1 MKDAKLSHFLSY
13 FIARPSHNI
22 MRLENHD
29 GQIIPIVI
37 MKFYSLFSLEKLRG
51 NGILHKLQNQWVR
64 AMKMEDINP
73 PATIEVTLYHVKGIL
88 LVYAGTVL
96 FSFVV
101 LLLECVISK
110 CNTPQFQ
117 YMDWLV
123 YKFNFRLLKLRSTAR
138 ICYYRKL
145 QSDLFDINWLY
156 FTLNI
161 YND

>member
-1 MKDAKLSHFLSY
+1 
-13 FIARPSHNI
+13 

-37 MKFYSLFSLEKLRG
+37 MKLYSDFSLEKLRG

-101 LLLECVISK
+101 LVLECVISK

-117 YMDWLV
+117 YTD
-123 YKFNFRLLKLRSTAR
+123 
-138 ICYYRKL
+138 
-145 QSDLFDINWLY
+145 
-156 FTLNI
+156 
-161 YND
+161 